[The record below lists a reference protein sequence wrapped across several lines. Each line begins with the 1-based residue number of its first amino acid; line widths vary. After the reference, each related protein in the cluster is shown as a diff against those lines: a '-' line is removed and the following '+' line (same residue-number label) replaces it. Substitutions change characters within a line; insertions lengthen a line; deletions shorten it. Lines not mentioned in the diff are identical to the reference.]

1 MNAIVQLAKFG
12 AGDEAGSAFSYP
24 GVIHHD
30 DASEGGGRLI
40 LAPTRGHVE
49 LLSGLLE
56 CLPEP
61 LRVLYV
67 LVVPRG
73 AEFSAA
79 RYEAP
84 QEFSRRD
91 VQDLLTEF
99 SDFFE
104 RDGRHH
110 LWIANPGVGTMVY
123 DRHNLIYAYGP
134 LDCFTQVA
142 LRHGLRIGR
151 PEVPS
156 PHWHAYHAEFDDTQ
170 RDLLSRFAWVQKPL
184 RHSDEA

>member
-1 MNAIVQLAKFG
+1 MNALVQLAKFG
-12 AGDEAGSAFSYP
+12 AGDEAGSVFSYP
-24 GVIHHD
+24 DVIHHD
-30 DASEGGGRLI
+30 RASGGAERLI
-40 LAPTRGHVE
+40 LAPARGHIK
-49 LLSGLLE
+49 LLSRLLE

-61 LRVLYV
+61 FRVLYV

-73 AEFSAA
+73 AGISAA

-84 QEFSRRD
+84 GEFSRQEVKD
-91 VQDLLTEF
+91 CLAEF

-110 LWIANPGVGTMVY
+110 LWLANPEVGTIVY

-134 LDCFTQVA
+134 LNCFTEIA
-142 LRHGLRIGR
+142 SRHGLRVGR

-156 PHWHAYHAEFDDTQ
+156 PHWHAYHAAFDDTQ
-170 RDLLSRFAWVQKPL
+170 RDLLNRYTWVQKPL
-184 RHSDEA
+184 RASDEA